1 MHCCIPTLTTD
12 SNTGMGMITLNMP
25 IAECHEPSSGN
36 FTLETAFWT
45 YLKAESDRDSRLQT
59 GKESDLSSAEK
70 CESMSSR

>member
-12 SNTGMGMITLNMP
+12 SNTSMGMITLDMP
-25 IAECHEPSSGN
+25 IAECHGVPRTVRDMSGN

-59 GKESDLSSAEK
+59 GKEFQI
-70 CESMSSR
+70 